1 MTHRVRL
8 RKGLGRKRGD
18 SAVCPVHVPSPLLSA
33 MAICSNSPDS
43 SSSPGSRVWISHL
56 AVLGVAI
63 AASAGV
69 HFFLRRRSSKFRSRV
84 VGIIPARFASSRFE
98 GKPLA
103 LILGKPMIQVSII
116 LISLRFPL
124 TDANYAFLLSCILI
138 RRKTRPIF
146 FFRILMLLYKLFL
159 TCKRCATHLE
169 AIITRSLVVEI
180 CHVR

>member
-1 MTHRVRL
+1 MHRVRL
-8 RKGLGRKRGD
+8 RKDPGRKRGN
-18 SAVCPVHVPSPLLSA
+18 SAVCPVHAPSPLLSA

-43 SSSPGSRVWISHL
+43 SSSSPGSRVWISHL
-56 AVLGVAI
+56 AILGVAI

-116 LISLRFPL
+116 LISLRFFL

-138 RRKTRPIF
+138 
-146 FFRILMLLYKLFL
+146 
-159 TCKRCATHLE
+159 
-169 AIITRSLVVEI
+169 
-180 CHVR
+180 